1 MNINKILIA
10 VMFVT
15 TVGYI
20 MWINYQ
26 LTMEFAIGK

>member
-20 MWINYQ
+20 MRINYQ